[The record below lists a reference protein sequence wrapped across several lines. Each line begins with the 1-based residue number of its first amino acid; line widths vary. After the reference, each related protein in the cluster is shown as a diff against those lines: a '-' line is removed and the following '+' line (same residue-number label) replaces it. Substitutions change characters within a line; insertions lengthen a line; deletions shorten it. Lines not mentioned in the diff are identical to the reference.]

1 MHSGTDGEDDLST
14 VLLVLRAEVIAD
26 GCFPAIEHKASL
38 FCIYFPFF
46 KKINKTSNANV
57 CPVRCPLCG
66 SLLLI

>member
-46 KKINKTSNANV
+46 KKNK
-57 CPVRCPLCG
+57 
-66 SLLLI
+66 